1 MDLEEK
7 LLSKVVA
14 LNITMIS
21 VAHRQSVVK
30 YHSQIMEVGST
41 GTIVGS
47 NPSATSNKT
56 KKTSGAPWNIRP
68 IVVDTDA
75 SSSVPPAAV

>member
-41 GTIVGS
+41 GTGGS
-47 NPSATSNKT
+47 NASATSNKT

-68 IVVDTDA
+68 IVDTDA
-75 SSSVPPAAV
+75 SSVPPAAV